1 MKHRAAVLLRAAG
14 VEMEVERA
22 KSNTDDDVNMET

>member
-1 MKHRAAVLLRAAG
+1 MKHRAAVLLRAGG
-14 VEMEVERA
+14 VAMEAERG